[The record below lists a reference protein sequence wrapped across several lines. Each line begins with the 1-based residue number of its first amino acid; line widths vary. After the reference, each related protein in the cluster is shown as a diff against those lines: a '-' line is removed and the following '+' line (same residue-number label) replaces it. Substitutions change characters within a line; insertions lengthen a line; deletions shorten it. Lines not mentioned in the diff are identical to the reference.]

1 MTHTGF
7 IGRPHDFDFLVG
19 RWHIANR
26 RLRQRGVG
34 SDEWIEFEA
43 KTQAWSHLG
52 GLVSVDDNL
61 FPDLGAGGLSFRT
74 LDIAAQRWNIYWVSS
89 RDGRL
94 CPPVTGG
101 WNGDRGE
108 FHGVDED
115 DGHPVR
121 VRFLWE
127 RLGPDSARWSQ
138 DFARI
143 GADGAA
149 DGPWETNWV
158 MEFSRLA
165 D

>member
-1 MTHTGF
+1 MTIDF

-26 RLRQRGVG
+26 RLRERHVG
-34 SDEWIEFEA
+34 CTEWIHFDA
-43 KTQAWSHLG
+43 TTQAFSHLG
-52 GLVSVDDNL
+52 GLVSVDDNV
-61 FPDLGAGGLSFRT
+61 FTDLGAGGLSFRT
-74 LDIAAQRWNIYWVSS
+74 LDVAARRWNIYWVSS
-89 RDGRL
+89 RDGKL
-94 CPPVTGG
+94 SAPVSGG

-115 DGHPVR
+115 DGRPVR

-127 RLGPDSARWSQ
+127 RLGPDTARWSQ
-138 DFARI
+138 DFALAGR
-143 GADGAA
+143 DGAA

-165 D
+165 G